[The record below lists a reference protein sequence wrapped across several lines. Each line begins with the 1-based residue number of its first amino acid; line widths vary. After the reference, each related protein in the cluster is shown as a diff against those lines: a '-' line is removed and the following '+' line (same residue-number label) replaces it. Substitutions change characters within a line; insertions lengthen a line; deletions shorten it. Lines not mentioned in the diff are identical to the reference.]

1 MLTYFIIYENRQ
13 QCVTEWKGGHFG
25 MRGYERL
32 NSVLLPEVRGPGAD
46 RIGSA
51 PAPGKKGGSMLLRLH
66 TLKFVL

>member
-1 MLTYFIIYENRQ
+1 MIYENLQ
-13 QCVTEWKGGHFG
+13 QCVTEWKGGLIG

-51 PAPGKKGGSMLLRLH
+51 PGKKGGSMLLRLH
-66 TLKFVL
+66 TLKFVLLSS